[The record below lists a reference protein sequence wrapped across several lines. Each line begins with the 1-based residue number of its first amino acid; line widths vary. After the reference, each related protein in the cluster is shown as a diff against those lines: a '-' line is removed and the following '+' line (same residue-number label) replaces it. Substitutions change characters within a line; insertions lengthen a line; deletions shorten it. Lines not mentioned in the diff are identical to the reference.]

1 MNKSPKL
8 LSQHPFSCTRRF
20 EGSGDIF
27 AKIRKFPKMWLP
39 CWLAVFFAG
48 FSAASA
54 GGDDSVVI
62 VDRKLHLGD
71 SASFFR
77 RLGDL
82 REETVELTFD
92 AADEEERMG
101 FAKRL
106 LN

>member
-1 MNKSPKL
+1 
-8 LSQHPFSCTRRF
+8 
-20 EGSGDIF
+20 
-27 AKIRKFPKMWLP
+27 MWLP

-54 GGDDSVVI
+54 GNDDSVVI

-82 REETVELTFD
+82 KEETVELTFD

-101 FAKRL
+101 FAKRPL
-106 LN
+106 K